1 MRNAQ
6 LSRLQSEIAEMEFR
20 AEHLE
25 NFQNITNDLKDNF
38 TSLNYIRRYSHVGP
52 RSQRTKFY
60 GTTNLSNSTVYR
72 MKNFVE
78 STSNDMY
85 TIARTGSGD
94 VAVYFKNR
102 F

>member
-1 MRNAQ
+1 MRNGQ
-6 LSRLQSEIAEMEFR
+6 LSRLQSEIAELEFR

-78 STSNDMY
+78 SNSNDMY
-85 TIARTGSGD
+85 TITRTGSGD

>member
-1 MRNAQ
+1 MTNAG
-6 LSRLQSEIAEMEFR
+6 LSSLQSQIARLEFK

-25 NFQNITNDLKDNF
+25 NFQNITNDLRENF

-60 GTTNLSNSTVYR
+60 GTSNLSNSTVYR
-72 MKNFVE
+72 MKSYVE
-78 STSNDMY
+78 ATNPNYTVQRAST
-85 TIARTGSGD
+85 GD
-94 VAVYFKNR
+94 VAVYFNSS